1 MATHEDVTEHEANRI
16 VADERLS
23 MQTLIDWVPDYLW
36 VKDTQSRFLIAN
48 KAIASDSG
56 RAKPSD
62 MIGLSDFDIHPT
74 DVARTF
80 RAVEEGILDSGV
92 PMIDQE
98 ESIVDSSGATK
109 WLSSTKVPLRDAQNQ
124 ITGLIG
130 IAHDITARKQADV
143 LRNGQAHILEMI
155 AMSAPLEEVLEQ
167 LMYLVESQLN
177 GISGSVMLVD

>member
-1 MATHEDVTEHEANRI
+1 M
-16 VADERLS
+16 ADERFLS
-23 MQTLIDWVPDYLW
+23 LQTLIDWVPDYLW

-74 DVARTF
+74 AVARTF
-80 RAVEEGILDSGV
+80 RAVEEGILDSEV

-98 ESIVDSSGATK
+98 ESIVDSSSATK

-167 LMYLVESQLN
+167 LKYLVESQLN
-177 GISGSVMLVD
+177 GIFGSVMLVD